1 MFKRHFFDEFFYINS
16 HTIYHIDFLLSIIIC
31 IFRIDHALN
40 KVDFGLFVE
49 FVITKKVVV
58 TYFLAY
64 ETSLQIKVNFS
75 NCTSTFKYLTLKGL
89 VLAQY

>member
-1 MFKRHFFDEFFYINS
+1 M
-16 HTIYHIDFLLSIIIC
+16 C
-31 IFRIDHALN
+31 ILQMDHALN
-40 KVDFGLFVE
+40 KVDYGFFVE

-64 ETSLQIKVNFS
+64 ETSLQIKDNFS
-75 NCTSTFKYLTLKGL
+75 YCTSTFKYLTLKGL